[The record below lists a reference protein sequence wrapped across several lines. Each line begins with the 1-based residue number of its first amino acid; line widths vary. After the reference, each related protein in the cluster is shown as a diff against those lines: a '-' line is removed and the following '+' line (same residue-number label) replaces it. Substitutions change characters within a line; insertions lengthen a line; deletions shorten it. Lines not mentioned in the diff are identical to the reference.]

1 MFNTAKITYKNI
13 VTKDVFFTIQK
24 LAHVTDF

>member
-13 VTKDVFFTIQK
+13 VAKDVFFTIQK

>member
-1 MFNTAKITYKNI
+1 MFNTAKIAHKNS